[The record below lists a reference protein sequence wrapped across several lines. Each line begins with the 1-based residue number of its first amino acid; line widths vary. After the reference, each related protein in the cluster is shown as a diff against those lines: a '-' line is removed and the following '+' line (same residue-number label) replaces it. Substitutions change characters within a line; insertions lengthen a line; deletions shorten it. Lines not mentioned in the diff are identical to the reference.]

1 MEHLKLIA
9 TQAQQNLFFLLIVT
23 VISLVIY
30 CVSYGAQILIDKKF
44 HTTVGHAAQ
53 KTSTSTHRMAAI
65 GMFSAI
71 SVILMYFEFPLPFL
85 APGFYKLDFSEIPVL
100 ICGFAF
106 GPAAGVIVELLKV
119 ILHILLKGTST
130 AFVGDF
136 ANFAVGCSFIVPATI
151 IYYWKKTKKHAILG
165 CILGTLIITIFGTV
179 FNALYLLPQFS
190 KLFGLPLDQIIAQ
203 GSAIF
208 NGVTDITTFV
218 IFCVA
223 PLNLLKG
230 LSVSIAVIII
240 YKPISR
246 ILHQKI

>member
-1 MEHLKLIA
+1 MEHLKLIL
-9 TQAQQNLFFLLIVT
+9 TQAQQNFFFLLMVAG
-23 VISLVIY
+23 ISLVIY
-30 CVSYGAQILIDKKF
+30 CVSYGAQALIDHQSHMIKCNTF
-44 HTTVGHAAQ
+44 GTT
-53 KTSTSTHRMAAI
+53 TSTRRIAAI

-151 IYYWKKTKKHAILG
+151 VYYWKKDKKTCH
-165 CILGTLIITIFGTV
+165 
-179 FNALYLLPQFS
+179 
-190 KLFGLPLDQIIAQ
+190 FGLYPRYINDHYLWHN
-203 GSAIF
+203 F
-208 NGVTDITTFV
+208 
-218 IFCVA
+218 
-223 PLNLLKG
+223 
-230 LSVSIAVIII
+230 
-240 YKPISR
+240 
-246 ILHQKI
+246 

>member
-1 MEHLKLIA
+1 MKQDHLSFIA
-9 TQAQQNLFFLLIVT
+9 KDIQENLSFLLIAA
-23 VISLVIY
+23 VIFVAIY
-30 CVSYGAQILIDKKF
+30 VVSYGVQIIIDR
-44 HTTVGHAAQ
+44 HSANRRTASSSV
-53 KTSTSTHRMAAI
+53 THRITAI

-100 ICGFAF
+100 ICGFVF
-106 GPAAGVIVELLKV
+106 GPAAGVLVELLKI

-136 ANFAVGCSFIVPATI
+136 ANFAVGCSFVIPAAI
-151 IYYWKKTKKHAILG
+151 IYYWKKTKKTAVIA
-165 CILGTLIITIFGTV
+165 CIIGIIAITIFGTT

-203 GSAIF
+203 GSSIF
-208 NGVTDITTFV
+208 HGVTDLTSFIM
-218 IFCVA
+218 FCVA
-223 PLNLLKG
+223 PLNFLKG
-230 LSVSIAVIII
+230 FLVSSAVLVI

-246 ILHQKI
+246 MLHQVL

>member
-1 MEHLKLIA
+1 MQHLKLII
-9 TQAQQNLFFLLIVT
+9 TQAQQNIFFLLMVAG
-23 VISLVIY
+23 ISLVIY
-30 CVSYGAQILIDKKF
+30 CVSYGAQVLIDNKSNTIRC
-44 HTTVGHAAQ
+44 TTLGA
-53 KTSTSTHRMAAI
+53 TISTRRMAAI

-151 IYYWKKTKKHAILG
+151 VYYWKKTKNHAILG
-165 CILGTLIITIFGTV
+165 CVLGTLTITVFGTI

-208 NGVTDITTFV
+208 NGVTNLTTFV

-230 LSVSIAVIII
+230 LLVSIAVMII

-246 ILHQKI
+246 ILHQKM

>member
-1 MEHLKLIA
+1 MEHLKLILSDV
-9 TQAQQNLFFLLIVT
+9 QQNFIFLLIVAG
-23 VISLVIY
+23 ISLVIY
-30 CVSYGAQILIDKKF
+30 CVSYGAQVVIDTKSNALKYQ
-44 HTTVGHAAQ
+44 HPIASPT
-53 KTSTSTHRMAAI
+53 THRMAAI

-106 GPAAGVIVELLKV
+106 GPAAGVVVELLKV
-119 ILHILLKGTST
+119 VLHILLKGTST

-151 IYYWKKTKKHAILG
+151 IYYCKKTKKTAIIG
-165 CILGTLIITIFGTV
+165 CILGTLTITIFGTL

-208 NGVTDITTFV
+208 HGVTDLTTFV

-223 PLNLLKG
+223 PLNFLKG
-230 LSVSIAVIII
+230 FLVSVAVIVI

-246 ILHQKI
+246 MLH

>member
-1 MEHLKLIA
+1 MEHLKLIL
-9 TQAQQNLFFLLIVT
+9 TQAQQNFFFLLMVAG
-23 VISLVIY
+23 ISLVIY
-30 CVSYGAQILIDKKF
+30 CVSYGAQALIDHQSHMIKCNTF
-44 HTTVGHAAQ
+44 GTT
-53 KTSTSTHRMAAI
+53 TSTRRIAAI

-151 IYYWKKTKKHAILG
+151 VYYCKKKKKHAILG
-165 CILGTLIITIFGTV
+165 CILGTLTITIFGTI

-208 NGVTDITTFV
+208 HGVTNLTTFV

-230 LSVSIAVIII
+230 LLVSIAVIII

-246 ILHQKI
+246 ILHQKM

>member
-1 MEHLKLIA
+1 MEHLNQILSE
-9 TQAQQNLFFLLIVT
+9 AQQNLFFLLIVAG
-23 VISLVIY
+23 ISLAIY
-30 CVSYGAQILIDKKF
+30 CVSYGAQAVIDNKSNALKY
-44 HTTVGHAAQ
+44 HPPIASPAI
-53 KTSTSTHRMAAI
+53 HRMAAI

-106 GPAAGVIVELLKV
+106 GPAAGVVVELLKV
-119 ILHILLKGTST
+119 ILHILLKGTTT

-151 IYYWKKTKKHAILG
+151 IYYCKKTKKTAILG
-165 CILGTLIITIFGTV
+165 CVLGTLTITIFGTL

-208 NGVTDITTFV
+208 DGVTDLTTFV
-218 IFCVA
+218 MFCVA

-230 LSVSIAVIII
+230 FLVSVAVIVI

-246 ILHQKI
+246 MLHQNM